1 MSLTSALYT
10 GVSGLLN
17 NGESMNV
24 IGNNISNVNT
34 IGFKGARTLFSDML
48 SANAGN
54 NSQVGKGVQTQ
65 AIQNLFTQGSSQS
78 SENVTDLSIQGNS
91 FFALKAPNT
100 TAPVTNQAAAL
111 LSRAGAFKVDNS
123 LTLVNPD
130 GYQVLD
136 TAGNP
141 VKFSDNAAGVTTAA
155 AGFNTAAVV
164 TPAITAITAD
174 LATVQAA
181 VTAMPAGP
189 ARVAAQAL
197 VDAATT
203 ANTAATAANTAFGTS
218 PTGDTARAANTS
230 VATSYAALQT
240 AAAASSPATTI
251 PAATGTAVGAV
262 ATNYAPVTAEEGKA
276 FGKITNIGTSGVIT
290 YLAADGVTLNY
301 YNGSNVTGVP
311 VSSGIPATT
320 KIATVTAADPSAL
333 TKLGGSLYQINGAA
347 GVSAVAFTNPNGTSE
362 KILSNSQELSNVDM
376 ASEFVKMIVT
386 QRAYS
391 ANSKTITTT
400 DQMTQEILGLIR

>member
-10 GVSGLLN
+10 GVSGLMN

-48 SANAGN
+48 SSNAGN

-100 TAPVTNQAAAL
+100 AAPVPNQAAAL
-111 LSRAGAFKVDNS
+111 LSRAGAFRVDNS

-141 VKFSDNAAGVTTAA
+141 IKFL
-155 AGFNTAAVV
+155 NT
-164 TPAITAITAD
+164 
-174 LATVQAA
+174 
-181 VTAMPAGP
+181 
-189 ARVAAQAL
+189 
-197 VDAATT
+197 
-203 ANTAATAANTAFGTS
+203 
-218 PTGDTARAANTS
+218 
-230 VATSYAALQT
+230 
-240 AAAASSPATTI
+240 
-251 PAATGTAVGAV
+251 GAV
-262 ATNYAPVTAEEGKA
+262 APAAGITSD
-276 FGKITNIGTSGVIT
+276 FSKITKIEPDGLIT
-290 YLAADGVTLNY
+290 YLATDGVTLNY
-301 YNGSNVTGVP
+301 YNGSNAAGVP
-311 VSSGIPATT
+311 VSSGIPATAT
-320 KIATVTAADPSAL
+320 KIATVTASDPSAL

-347 GVSAVAFTNPNGTSE
+347 GVSAVAFANPNGTSE